1 MELESKW
8 NVGDELYTIA
18 NMKIVK
24 FKVSSVSIFGGKTF
38 TNVSY
43 FGDGYDSYKED
54 NCFKTEEE
62 LLNFLRRD

>member
-1 MELESKW
+1 MQVTTKF

-24 FKVSSVSIFGGKTF
+24 FKVSSLSIFVDKNLT
-38 TNVSY
+38 TVSY

-54 NCFKTEEE
+54 NCFRTEDE

>member
-1 MELESKW
+1 MKLESKW

-18 NMKIVK
+18 NMKVVK
-24 FKVSSVSIFGGKTF
+24 FKVSYLSIFAGKDAI
-38 TNVSY
+38 NVSY
-43 FGDGYDSYKED
+43 YGNNYDSYKED